1 MDRLLPRYARLA
13 AMLLALGVGNVSAW
27 AGGLPLPAEAAP
39 MKSAVESD
47 CPDCLTK
54 GVTACGTA
62 DVQYGRRFPQQFF
75 AGTPA
80 RGYLPAFRLTGA
92 EFEKMARDMP
102 RDALLAA
109 LQATFAAAPL
119 VIIEAG
125 FAAAR
130 VIKLPRSVAATFPEP
145 LHQCL
150 QDQSKPWGCCLA
162 ADCQQECCEKSLGSP
177 TLTVT
182 WQDDVNNETLVF
194 SFGHSLGSSTLIRQ
208 TTAGQT
214 LYWCLTDE
222 AGRLRWR

>member
-1 MDRLLPRYARLA
+1 
-13 AMLLALGVGNVSAW
+13 V
-27 AGGLPLPAEAAP
+27 
-39 MKSAVESD
+39 
-47 CPDCLTK
+47 
-54 GVTACGTA
+54 
-62 DVQYGRRFPQQFF
+62 
-75 AGTPA
+75 PA

-109 LQATFAAAPL
+109 LEATFADAPL
-119 VIIEAG
+119 VIIEEG

-130 VIKLPRSVAATFPEP
+130 VIKLPRAVAATFPEP

-150 QDQSKPWGCCLA
+150 QDQGKPWGCCVA

-182 WQDDVNNETLVF
+182 WQDDANNETLTF
-194 SFGHSLGSSTLIRQ
+194 SFGHSPGSSALTRQ
-208 TTAGQT
+208 GSAGQT